1 MGYRSAS
8 MWDVDRAIVFGVGP
22 AVVGNDG
29 GPAGAAGILIVGVA
43 AETLVELGVF
53 AQFFAIELDAE
64 AGLIGD
70 ADRAVL
76 VAHEPALNHIV
87 LQVMVV
93 GIGGE
98 GEVRDHGAEMQHG
111 GELNADRKSVV

>member
-53 AQFFAIELDAE
+53 AQFFAIELDAQ

-76 VAHEPALNHIV
+76 VTYEASWNLIV

-98 GEVRDHGAEMQHG
+98 GEVRELGAEMGPG
-111 GELNADRKSVV
+111 GELNAE